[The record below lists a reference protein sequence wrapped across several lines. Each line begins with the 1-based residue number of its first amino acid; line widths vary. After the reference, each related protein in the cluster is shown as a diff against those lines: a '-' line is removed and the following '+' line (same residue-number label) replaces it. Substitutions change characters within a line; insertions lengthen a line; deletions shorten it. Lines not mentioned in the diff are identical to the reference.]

1 MGRLRRLEAV
11 VTELTGQMEDG
22 ATESTTSAPR
32 QDASTL
38 WQKHNDPTEDFGHLV
53 TDADGSLR
61 VAKGFWSIFCTEVD
75 NIFQAVADVADATE
89 EHPHATDDDYNV
101 EESVRASHQS
111 FVFGGASASG
121 NVDLSPLPSQM
132 LFIWQVFC
140 ENVDPFIKV
149 LDTEATER
157 SIRQVKS
164 KLQTLDSEMEA
175 LTFAVSLA
183 AVVSL
188 DEPEVELNFG
198 IPKPRLLA
206 RLRVGTERALSKAE
220 FMTTKSLA
228 VVQAFVIYITVLPL
242 LGASQLAGP
251 MTAIL
256 VRVVLAM
263 GLHRDPAAGS
273 QKQSKLHTET
283 QPMDLIEARRRL
295 WWHVCFLDA
304 RVRRKDV
311 PELSISPSTA
321 STKEPSRP
329 SESLGE
335 PGFTNVTPCLIR
347 CELWRLSHSLR
358 SNAKDSFSTQQQ
370 RLTDARTHIYQ
381 TYYLDCD
388 ISDEGLQSFT
398 YYLTQLLFSQIEYAI
413 CRRQSNDANQEEKGL
428 SAATALMETT
438 FTLTTRTSW
447 KGWVWQLQGHAPWS
461 AMLFVLGALSR
472 RTWTSRED
480 RAWAALERVADMLSE
495 ETRNLRVSEVVKRKM
510 QQIRES
516 KQLRPPEISETSDDT
531 PLTSDQDYSRGCP
544 LPNQSQFV
552 LPGTE
557 SASDFVQGC
566 STTLLPPLQESW
578 DLPYV
583 GTDCLSEWE
592 PVLDTIDAMDWQEF
606 DGSFDISSFGGL
618 NAF

>member
-22 ATESTTSAPR
+22 ATESTASAPR

-75 NIFQAVADVADATE
+75 NIFQAVADVSETSE
-89 EHPHATDDDYNV
+89 EHPQAPDDDYNV
-101 EESVRASHQS
+101 EDSVRASHQA
-111 FVFGGASASG
+111 FVFGQTSPSG
-121 NVDLSPLPSQM
+121 DVDLSPLPSQM

-149 LDTEATER
+149 LDIEETER
-157 SIRQVKS
+157 SMRQVKT
-164 KLQTLDSEMEA
+164 KLQALDSEMEA

-206 RLRVGTERALSKAE
+206 RLRIGTERALSKAE
-220 FMTTKSLA
+220 FMTTRSLA

-256 VRVVLAM
+256 VRVALAM
-263 GLHRDPAAGS
+263 GMHRDPSVAS
-273 QKQSKLHTET
+273 EKQSNLHTET
-283 QPMDLIEARRRL
+283 QPVDVIEARRRL

-304 RVRRKDV
+304 RVRHKDV

-321 STKEPSRP
+321 STKEPS
-329 SESLGE
+329 SSCESFGE
-335 PGFTNVTPCLIR
+335 PEFTNVTPCLIR
-347 CELWRLSHSLR
+347 CELWRLSHKLR
-358 SNAKDSFSTQQQ
+358 SKAKDSLSTQQQ
-370 RLTDARTHIYQ
+370 LLTDARTHIYQ
-381 TYYLDCD
+381 IYFLGCYIPDD
-388 ISDEGLQSFT
+388 SLQSFT
-398 YYLTQLLFSQIEYAI
+398 YYLTQLLFAQVDYAI
-413 CRRQSNDANQEEKGL
+413 CRLQANDANQAEKAF

-447 KGWVWQLQGHAPWS
+447 KRWCWQLQGHAPWS
-461 AMLFVLGALSR
+461 AMLFVLGVLSR
-472 RTWTSRED
+472 RTWTTRED
-480 RAWAALERVADMLSE
+480 RAWAALERVAGILPE
-495 ETRNLRVSEVVKRKM
+495 GTRDLRVSEVVNRKM

-516 KQLRPPEISETSDDT
+516 KQLRPSDNSETDDDT
-531 PLTSDQDYSRGCP
+531 ALTSDQGHPRGEQ
-544 LPNQSQFV
+544 LSNHSQFV
-552 LPGTE
+552 VPGSG
-557 SASDFVQGC
+557 SASDFDHGC

-578 DLPYV
+578 DLPEV
-583 GTDCLSEWE
+583 GTDCLSQWE
-592 PVLDTIDAMDWQEF
+592 PLFDAGDAMDWQEI
-606 DGSFDISSFGGL
+606 DGNFDIFSFGDL